1 MSWPS
6 IPAPPFSFRS
16 SLLLSPTALVQIGV
30 LAPALRSSSLCGSLG
45 SRQLLETVTAT
56 RCSCWTKAEDLLL
69 LGILSRQQIVSVR
82 YSILINLGSGFTGG
96 GESEK
101 GTHLSAQPAAPHR

>member
-16 SLLLSPTALVQIGV
+16 SLLLSPTALVQISV

-69 LGILSRQQIVSVR
+69 LGILSRQQIVSLRCLNDSRRPLVPVER
-82 YSILINLGSGFTGG
+82 EMHGDREQFTIRAH
-96 GESEK
+96 
-101 GTHLSAQPAAPHR
+101 T